1 MAAIEV
7 ADLITSMK
15 DHYDGLQHSMS
26 MPIPLFHGKK
36 DENPEDHLLKVED
49 YFSLNKVT
57 TDNDKIDH
65 FKDTCQGKVSH
76 WVSSLDPMP
85 TTWDAAAGADADAK
99 KASLRW
105 QFLQRW
111 SIQGHTPEAIY
122 AEWQKL
128 SFDPYEDDF
137 EDFCGKV
144 KNLAQLLNYD
154 DTSQA
159 VVIKASLPTEL
170 ANLCM
175 NLKTSKELKSM
186 VTTALDTPQYK
197 SKYMQGKG
205 KTGGG
210 TSAFSITATDN
221 GLALGKLQKQVQ
233 SLSLE
238 LSKMSVTEPQSRE
251 MRYKPEMTPSH

>member
-15 DHYDGLQHSMS
+15 NHYDGLQHSMS
-26 MPIPLFHGKK
+26 MPIPLFHGRK

-57 TDNDKIDH
+57 TDNDKIDC
-65 FKDTCQGKVSH
+65 FKDTCQGKVH
-76 WVSSLDPMP
+76 CWVPSLDPMP
-85 TTWDAAAGADADAK
+85 TTWEAAAGADADTK

-111 SIQGHTPEAIY
+111 SIQGCTPEAIY
-122 AEWQKL
+122 AEWQRL
-128 SFDPYEDDF
+128 SFDPCKDDF
-137 EDFCGKV
+137 EDFCSKV

-159 VVIKASLPTEL
+159 VVIKGSLPTEL

-175 NLKTSKELKSM
+175 NVKKHQRSSSQWS
-186 VTTALDTPQYK
+186 PQ
-197 SKYMQGKG
+197 
-205 KTGGG
+205 
-210 TSAFSITATDN
+210 
-221 GLALGKLQKQVQ
+221 L
-233 SLSLE
+233 
-238 LSKMSVTEPQSRE
+238 
-251 MRYKPEMTPSH
+251 